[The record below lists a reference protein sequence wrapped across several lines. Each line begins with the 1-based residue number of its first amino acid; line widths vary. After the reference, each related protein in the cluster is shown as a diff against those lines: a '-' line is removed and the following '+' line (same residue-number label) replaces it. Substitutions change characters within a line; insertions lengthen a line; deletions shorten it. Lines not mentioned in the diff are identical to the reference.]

1 METWAKNKISNL
13 FKKKYKYDPLIVAE
27 VSANHN
33 KNINNV
39 IKIIKSAKKIGI
51 DAIKIQLYKPD
62 EITLN
67 VKSSDFNIKKNNT
80 WGNRKSYY
88 DLYKKGSTPYNWYSK
103 LKNICDKN
111 KIILFS
117 SVFDLKT
124 VDFLEKNK
132 CPIYKIASPE
142 ITDLPLISKVAKTR
156 KPIFISTGLASQKDI
171 ELALKILKKN
181 KCNKIVVMKCT
192 SAYPAPINEINLKTM
207 QNYEKKFKVKTGFS
221 DHTLGET
228 ASIVATTLGARVI
241 EKHIMLNKKTKSLDS
256 FFSLSVNEFKNFVNK
271 IKDTKKCIGK
281 VNYEITTSALK
292 NIDGRKSLY
301 VSKDIKKGQYF
312 SEENIK
318 SVRPSYGLHPKYFFK
333 ILKKRCK
340 KNMRRGERL
349 TLSTIK

>member
-1 METWAKNKISNL
+1 M
-13 FKKKYKYDPLIVAE
+13 
-27 VSANHN
+27 
-33 KNINNV
+33 
-39 IKIIKSAKKIGI
+39 
-51 DAIKIQLYKPD
+51 YKPD

-111 KIILFS
+111 KIIFFS

-281 VNYEITTSALK
+281 VNYEITSSALK

>member
-1 METWAKNKISNL
+1 M
-13 FKKKYKYDPLIVAE
+13 
-27 VSANHN
+27 
-33 KNINNV
+33 
-39 IKIIKSAKKIGI
+39 
-51 DAIKIQLYKPD
+51 
-62 EITLN
+62 
-67 VKSSDFNIKKNNT
+67 
-80 WGNRKSYY
+80 
-88 DLYKKGSTPYNWYSK
+88 
-103 LKNICDKN
+103 
-111 KIILFS
+111 FS

>member
-13 FKKKYKYDPLIVAE
+13 FKKKYKYNPLIVAE

-39 IKIIKSAKKIGI
+39 IKIIKSAKKIGV

-67 VKSSDFNIKKNNT
+67 VKSPDFNIKKSNT
-80 WGNRKSYY
+80 WGKKKSYY
-88 DLYKKGSTPYNWYSK
+88 NLYKKGATPYNWYSK

-156 KPIFISTGLASQKDI
+156 KPIFISTGLASKKDI

-281 VNYEITTSALK
+281 VNYEITSSALK
-292 NIDGRKSLY
+292 NLDGRKSLY

-333 ILKKRCK
+333 ILNKRCK
-340 KNMRRGERL
+340 KNMRKGERL